1 MSTVPTAPLHKNQ
14 LLAGDVLEYNTHPLD
29 KRERPK
35 MAVVTADGTS
45 PISEAELKGA
55 RLLFNRNGYTLVA
68 GPSRSKSVPAFW
80 LSCKP
85 VDRQILTIANG
96 NAVAYYVKKGAQPD
110 LDTQIENQQQVISQ
124 ARLKAAAAGA
134 QLKTEER
141 LLEKLIARQ

>member
-1 MSTVPTAPLHKNQ
+1 M
-14 LLAGDVLEYNTHPLD
+14 
-29 KRERPK
+29 
-35 MAVVTADGTS
+35 
-45 PISEAELKGA
+45 
-55 RLLFNRNGYTLVA
+55 
-68 GPSRSKSVPAFW
+68 PAFW